1 LDPRA
6 VKAMA
11 EVDMDISGQESKS
24 VEELGDMDFDYVIT
38 VCDHAHQT
46 CPVFPAQTK
55 VSHVGFDDPP
65 RLSEGARDE
74 EEAMAHYRR
83 VRDEIKAFVERLP
96 DVLVE

>member
-11 EVDMDISGQESKS
+11 EVDIEISGQQSKS
-24 VEELGDMDFDYVIT
+24 VEEMGDTRFDYVIT

-46 CPVFPAQTK
+46 CPIFPAHTK
-55 VSHVGFDDPP
+55 VVHVGFDDPP
-65 RLSEGARDE
+65 RLAQGARDE
-74 EEAMAHYRR
+74 EEAIAHYRR

-96 DVLVE
+96 DVLVK